1 MKIRTIL
8 AMPFYLIWI
17 IVYFIGLILAA
28 IAAMVDGDIDIISRA
43 YGKGREV

>member
-8 AMPFYLIWI
+8 ALPFYLLWL

-28 IAAMVDGDIDIISRA
+28 IAAMVDGDTDIISRA
-43 YGKGREV
+43 YGKERR